1 MKLIATALTVL
12 TVASYANAYTFVPT
26 PDGLKS
32 LYTTLGFATTIQ
44 LSSKDGTT
52 EVYNDNS
59 PFQFVTGFALG
70 TQVDPLTTESTC
82 YGQAIQT
89 KGFLD

>member
-12 TVASYANAYTFVPT
+12 TVASYANAYTFVPM
-26 PDGLKS
+26 PAGLVS
-32 LYTTLGFATTIQ
+32 LYTALGFATTTQ
-44 LSSKDGTT
+44 LSSADGTT
-52 EVYNDNS
+52 VVYNDNS

-82 YGQAIQT
+82 FGQAIQT

>member
-12 TVASYANAYTFVPT
+12 TVASYANAYTFVPM
-26 PDGLKS
+26 PAGLVS
-32 LYTTLGFATTIQ
+32 LYTTLGFATTTQ
-44 LSSKDGTT
+44 LSSADGKTV
-52 EVYNDNS
+52 VYNDNS

-70 TQVDPLTTESTC
+70 TQVDPKTTESTC
-82 YGQAIQT
+82 FGQAIQT